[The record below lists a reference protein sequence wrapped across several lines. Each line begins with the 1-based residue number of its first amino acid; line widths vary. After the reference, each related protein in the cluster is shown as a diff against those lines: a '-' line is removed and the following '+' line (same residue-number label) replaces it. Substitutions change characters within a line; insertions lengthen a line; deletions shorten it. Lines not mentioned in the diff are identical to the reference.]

1 MIRCQHGIELHGSYQ
16 TVRNYIR
23 RKYKNSRGENLK
35 VSRGVDESR
44 DESRVE
50 SRDESRV
57 ESSGEI
63 LDHVDLFLN
72 QGHVRNLLLKN
83 VIVFEAVGR
92 LMVDVSIDYIS
103 HRKVMLTIDPVME
116 ERGEMVDERVY
127 MRWVFSRLSNSVLN
141 SLTNSA
147 KNSLTKTNSLT
158 KNSKDSTNI
167 NSDMSVEMSSTTVN
181 IYVIELGFDI
191 IVGDELKIEMSYID
205 K

>member
-44 DESRVE
+44 D
-50 SRDESRV
+50 

-158 KNSKDSTNI
+158 KNSKDSTNF